1 MWYNKFMFQW
11 TCTSTIAVHAQYVPC
26 EHAKQVAG
34 GCDALLVLLDSYA
47 EQIRK
52 ENAEESE
59 QVLTKN
65 QG

>member
-1 MWYNKFMFQW
+1 MFQW
-11 TCTSTIAVHAQYVPC
+11 THTSTIAVHAQYVPC
-26 EHAKQVAG
+26 KHAKQVHVAG
-34 GCDALLVLLDSYA
+34 GCDALLVLLDGYT

-52 ENAEESE
+52 ENAKESE